1 MTKPLLYIIKVGGH
15 LIDQPERLQ
24 EFLLQFATL
33 NKLGNE
39 SNRYQFI
46 LIHGGGKLANQ
57 LSEKLGITPQL
68 IEGRRITDTETLKIV
83 TMVYAGHINKTIVAQ
98 LQAQQCNALGLTG
111 ADGNLISAHK
121 RNHPTIDY
129 GWVGDIDHVNINLL
143 QLLLQQSVVPIL
155 APITHDQQ
163 GHLLNTNADTLAQ
176 QVAVQLSAHYNTRLL
191 FTFEK
196 EGVLEDPN
204 QETSVL
210 KSIHAAQY
218 EALKKTGQ
226 ISAGMIPKLDNAFQ
240 ALKAGVQQVII
251 GKAEKLSQLLE
262 GKAGTTITIAH
273 ES

>member
-15 LIDQPERLQ
+15 LIDQPARLQ
-24 EFLLQFATL
+24 EFLVQFATL

-68 IEGRRITDTETLKIV
+68 IEGRRITDAETLKVV
-83 TMVYAGHINKTIVAQ
+83 TMAYAGTINKTIVAQ

-143 QLLLQQSVVPIL
+143 QLLLQQAVVPIL

-210 KSIHAAQY
+210 KAIHAAQY

-251 GKAEKLSQLLE
+251 GKAEKLALLLE
-262 GKAGTTITIAH
+262 GKAGTTITMAH